1 MEETIMYNPPE
12 VPRTFHQL
20 GILVLDGSGSMGA
33 KGRQGLTKAQEVAM
47 AVQELFNRFNV
58 SNVKNNFSFAG
69 IKFDN
74 SPEVIVEPTK
84 FTELDYMNIDWNPM
98 NGKGGGTHIF
108 DALEEAKR
116 MAEEFLQGAPEGG
129 VKHSVVILLMSDGLC
144 FNPER
149 TKSVA
154 DEIKANPDIVIAS
167 AYFAELGQIDPDA
180 SQIKNLLQQV
190 ATDPEKY
197 YSTVYDGDAL
207 RKFFE
212 RSISQSS
219 GIGRLDSEI
228 QVPSGVTSGRNL

>member
-1 MEETIMYNPPE
+1 MNMQDMDLIIDRPE
-12 VPRTFHQL
+12 VPQTFHQL

-47 AVQELFNRFNV
+47 AVQELFNRFSV
-58 SNVKNNFSFAG
+58 SRVKNNFSFAG
-69 IKFDN
+69 IKFDT
-74 SPEVIVEPTK
+74 SPTVIIEPTK

-98 NGKGGGTHIF
+98 KGKGGGTHIF

-116 MAEEFLQGAPEGG
+116 MANEFLQNAPEGG

-149 TKSVA
+149 TKAVA
-154 DEIKANPDIVIAS
+154 NEIKANPDIVIAS
-167 AYFAELGQIDPDA
+167 SYFAELGQTAPDT
-180 SQIKNLLQQV
+180 QEIKNLLQQV
-190 ATDPEKY
+190 ASDPVTY
-197 YSTVYDGDAL
+197 YATVYDGETL

-219 GIGRLDSEI
+219 GIGRLD
-228 QVPSGVTSGRNL
+228 